1 MKQELLG
8 ASHPSIANSMY
19 NLAELYCSQG
29 RYEEAEPLYVKALE
43 LAEVSLGKEHPNTKM
58 CRNNLQSLHDLL
70 NITSKSIL
78 TIYDKQGRDYQI
90 EVNEHESIL
99 LLKVYRSLHGL
110 RNMVGHIKCIFKSHN
125 EMLLADIHFEDKID
139 RNPLKRIYA
148 FFHQEPKSYRK
159 LGLGTATLK
168 FLIKYVKEKGI
179 KKIHGSIT
187 QDDLDA
193 NPNLVKW
200 YRDNGFTV
208 EDLTAQKIQNRV
220 ASICLYPQNQ
230 GKN

>member
-1 MKQELLG
+1 MNMPPKC
-8 ASHPSIANSMY
+8 I
-19 NLAELYCSQG
+19 
-29 RYEEAEPLYVKALE
+29 V
-43 LAEVSLGKEHPNTKM
+43 
-58 CRNNLQSLHDLL
+58 
-70 NITSKSIL
+70 
-78 TIYDKQGRDYQI
+78 TIYDKQGRNYQI
-90 EVNEHESIL
+90 EVNENESL
-99 LLKVYRSLHGL
+99 LLLEVYCSLHGL
-110 RNMVGHIKCIFKSHN
+110 RDMVGHIKCVFDSPN
-125 EMLLADIHFEDKID
+125 EMILGDIHFKDKID
-139 RNPLKRIYA
+139 RNRLKRIYA

-159 LGLGTATLK
+159 LGLGTTTLK

-193 NPNLVKW
+193 NPNLIKW